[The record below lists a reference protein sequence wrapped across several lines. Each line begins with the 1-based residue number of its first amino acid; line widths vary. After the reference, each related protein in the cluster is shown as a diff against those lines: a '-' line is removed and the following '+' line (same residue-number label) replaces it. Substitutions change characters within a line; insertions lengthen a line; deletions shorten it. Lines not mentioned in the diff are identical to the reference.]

1 MTLPPR
7 PVRPDQ
13 MILAA
18 EWEVR
23 DYIQSLERLCDDLE
37 GRIRTLSAEND
48 NLIVQN
54 AQSEIARLRTE
65 ADLVILEI
73 DSKLNGAKEDG
84 EPGTEV
90 VEPTKPIGR
99 PSIKTPAQEQTV
111 LDHFKAHGVARIREL
126 ADLLQI
132 SRGTAHNWLKE
143 LQVASEHKCEHCGEP
158 SVSQFCGEI
167 CATEHR
173 KGEEF
178 Q

>member
-73 DSKLNGAKEDG
+73 DSKLNGA
-84 EPGTEV
+84 
-90 VEPTKPIGR
+90 KPIGR